1 MITLKNVSFTYSA
14 ADSKSLTNINLTIHD
29 GECVVLTG
37 LSGCGKT
44 TLTRVLNGLCPQF
57 YDGVLE
63 GEYRIDHKDAGSMSA
78 GELSQ
83 YWGSV
88 FQDPR
93 SQFFA
98 KRVQDEIVLAM
109 ENACFD
115 RSNMERRLHEVCTL
129 LGITHLLDEDMMYLS
144 SGEKQKV
151 AIASVCCVSPR
162 GYVFDE
168 PSANLD
174 TAATHGLSQF
184 LQKMKK
190 DGHTIVV
197 SEHRLHYL
205 KSIIDRL
212 IVLKDGAIYQELS
225 REKALR
231 LTSGELHRMGL
242 RSFVLPA
249 VTAAGTAPFDASH
262 TERNGVMLRGIC
274 YAVPG
279 KMILDDVRYRAACG
293 NVHVITGENGAG
305 KSSLCRCL
313 SGLHKEK
320 QGTVSID
327 GMLLKRRA
335 RIQRCFFVQQDTD
348 YQLYGFSLEDEFN
361 IGKRKKYTTA
371 QIREALQSVGIGQ
384 ELTVNPHILS
394 GGQKQRLLIA
404 VAAASERQVLIFDEP
419 TSGLDGYHMAL
430 TAQLLRQLAASG
442 KTVIVITHDIAFI
455 ASVAD
460 TLCYFSGG
468 KLHYHNYIRHTAED
482 CEPYAPLE
490 GEMMQSIG

>member
-1 MITLKNVSFTYSA
+1 MILITLKNVSFTYSA

-115 RSNMERRLHEVCTL
+115 RQHMRQHLQEVSTL

-174 TAATHGLSQF
+174 TAATYALSQF
-184 LQKMKK
+184 LQKMKGL
-190 DGHTIVV
+190 GHTIVI

-212 IVLKDGAIYQELS
+212 IVLKDGAIYRELTRTETLS
-225 REKALR
+225 LTNEELR
-231 LTSGELHRMGL
+231 LMGL
-242 RSFVLPA
+242 RSFVLPTI
-249 VTAAGTAPFDASH
+249 TAAGTVPFNGEPMSW
-262 TERNGVMLRGIC
+262 NGVTLRGIC
-274 YAVPG
+274 YEAPE
-279 KMILDDVRYRAACG
+279 KMILHNIRYQAASG
-293 NVHVITGENGAG
+293 SVHVITGENGAG
-305 KSSLCRCL
+305 KSSLCRCI
-313 SGLHKEK
+313 SGLYKEK
-320 QGTVSID
+320 QGIVSID
-327 GMLLKRRA
+327 GKVLHRRV
-335 RIQRCFFVQQDTD
+335 RMQKCFFVQQDTD

-371 QIREALQSVGIGQ
+371 QIREALQSVGITQ

-404 VAAASERQVLIFDEP
+404 VAAASGRKVLIFDEP
-419 TSGLDGYHMAL
+419 TSGLDGYHMIL
-430 TAQLLRQLAASG
+430 TARLLRQLAASG
-442 KTVIVITHDIAFI
+442 KTVIVITHDIEFI

-460 TLCYFSGG
+460 TICYLSDGT
-468 KLHYHNYIRHTAED
+468 LRYHNYIRHTAKD
-482 CEPYAPLE
+482 CGLYVTL
-490 GEMMQSIG
+490 